1 MLNPETIIN
10 ALSVALADSDIEAI
24 HEYCEQENRR
34 IVRLKQANARVRAAR
49 IREVSASVRAARIA
63 AEASRLEFERI
74 VRQVS
79 ETDNRIPPCIRN
91 GALPENV

>member
-24 HEYCEQENRR
+24 HEYCERENRR
-34 IVRLKQANARVRAAR
+34 IVLLKQANARVRASR
-49 IREVSASVRAARIA
+49 IRETRASIVAARIV
-63 AEASRLEFERI
+63 AEKSRDEFERI
-74 VRQVS
+74 IRQIA
-79 ETDNRIPPCIRN
+79 ETDNRIPPCICD